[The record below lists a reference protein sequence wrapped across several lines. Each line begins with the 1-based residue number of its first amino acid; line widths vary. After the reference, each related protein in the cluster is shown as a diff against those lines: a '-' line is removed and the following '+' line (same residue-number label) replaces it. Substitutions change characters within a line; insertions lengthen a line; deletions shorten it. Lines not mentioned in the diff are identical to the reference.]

1 MKIIGQKNLTKLID
15 NQIKSGDF
23 PRFSIIVG
31 DYGSGKKTLANYIID
46 EMKVTINYNSG
57 ISVSQIRDAIAQMH
71 KTVDKSVFTFFDADN
86 MSAQAENALLKVSE
100 EIPNNVYIIMTVSDI
115 SSILPTIKSR
125 AIIYH
130 IPPYSIAELLKY
142 AHEVVKA
149 KYDDDIISQLCET
162 PGEINLLY
170 ERDAEALWEYAYKA
184 IDNIA
189 EVGGANAFK
198 MANKI
203 DFKGDDAE
211 KFDMQLFLKAFRQI
225 CTEKMSDAVIDGDK
239 DNINKYGAGIDVVNH
254 IIQQLHITGI
264 NKSALFDMFILDIRK
279 EWM

>member
-1 MKIIGQKNLTKLID
+1 MKIVGQKNLTKLID

-46 EMKVTINYNSG
+46 KMKVTINYNSG

-100 EIPNNVYIIMTVSDI
+100 ETPNNVYIIMTVSDI

-130 IPPYSIAELLKY
+130 IPPYSIAELLEY
-142 AHEVVKA
+142 AHEVIKA

-203 DFKGDDAE
+203 DFKGDDVE

-254 IIQQLHITGI
+254 IIQQLHITSI

-279 EWM
+279 AWM

>member
-31 DYGSGKKTLANYIID
+31 DYGSGKKTLANYIINK
-46 EMKVTINYNSG
+46 MKVTISYNSG

-86 MSAQAENALLKVSE
+86 MSSQAENALLKVSE
-100 EIPNNVYIIMTVSDI
+100 ETPNNVYIIMTVSDI

-130 IPPYSIAELLKY
+130 IPPYSIAELCEY
-142 AHEVVKA
+142 AHEVIKA

-189 EVGGANAFK
+189 EVSGANAFK

>member
-46 EMKVTINYNSG
+46 KMKVTINYNSG

-130 IPPYSIAELLKY
+130 IPPYSIAELCEY
-142 AHEVVKA
+142 AHEVIKA
-149 KYDDDIISQLCET
+149 KYDDDIISQLCDN

-189 EVGGANAFK
+189 EVSGANAFK

-279 EWM
+279 AWM

>member
-46 EMKVTINYNSG
+46 KMKVTINYNSG
-57 ISVSQIRDAIAQMH
+57 IFVSQIRDAIAQMH

-279 EWM
+279 EWV